1 MILGVAQ
8 MPSGV
13 LVTLSKVGGYHQ
25 TRVYVPDPDCDR
37 DLTTAEA
44 LEWLRMMRGLPL
56 DGSFWPGGVR

>member
-1 MILGVAQ
+1 M

-25 TRVYVPDPDCDR
+25 ARVYVPDPDCDR

-44 LEWLRMMRGLPL
+44 LEWLRMMREQPL
-56 DGSFWPGGVR
+56 DGSFWPGGLR